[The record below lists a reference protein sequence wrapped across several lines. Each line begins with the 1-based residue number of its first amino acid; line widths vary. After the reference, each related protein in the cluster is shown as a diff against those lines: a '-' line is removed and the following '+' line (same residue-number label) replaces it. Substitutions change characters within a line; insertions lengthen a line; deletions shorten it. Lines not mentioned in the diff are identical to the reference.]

1 MKECSVDMYGK
12 SKISVVVPIYNVEYY
27 LRRCI
32 ESIINQ
38 SYKNLEII
46 LVDDG
51 SPDACPEI
59 CDDYVKKD
67 DRIKVIHQE
76 NSGVSVA
83 RNNGIKL
90 ATGEYLVFVDGDDFL
105 EFNMIEECVNI
116 VEKNNLDILLF
127 DWYDDF
133 GYKKIKKFLSKN
145 YLKNRDMVFQGILWD
160 KIPSYPWNKF
170 FRRSLWNNVQFFENT
185 TFEDLAVMP
194 EVFDK
199 AEKIGYLNK
208 HLYNY
213 NCVNSASITSNI
225 SCRNKFGMY
234 ISWRTRLEFGEK
246 LKLDKLVN
254 YCMIRSIRSAITG
267 YSLNCYEKK
276 LNKNQ
281 IDNIVNF
288 LVDNFEYN
296 KDNIGIKYKIL
307 GYCVFNFNSICYI
320 YSLSMFILQKLKKML
335 R

>member
-1 MKECSVDMYGK
+1 MKECSVDVYDK
-12 SKISVVVPIYNVEYY
+12 NKVSVVVPIYNVEYY

-90 ATGEYLVFVDGDDFL
+90 ATGEYLVFADSDDYL
-105 EFNMIEECVNI
+105 EINMIEECI
-116 VEKNNLDILLF
+116 KISEKKNLDILLF

-133 GYKKIKKFLSKN
+133 GDGKIKKFLDRN
-145 YLKNRDMVFQGILWD
+145 YLKNRDMILYGILWD

-170 FRRSLWNNVQFFENT
+170 FRRKIWDNVKFLENT
-185 TFEDLAVMP
+185 TFEDLAIMP
-194 EVFDK
+194 EIFNK
-199 AEKIGYLNK
+199 ANRIGYLNK

-213 NCVNSASITSNI
+213 NCTNSTSITSNI

-234 ISWRTRLEFGEK
+234 ISWKSRLEFAQE
-246 LKLDKLVN
+246 LKLSRLAN
-254 YCMIRSIRSAITG
+254 YCKIRSIRSAITG

-276 LNKNQ
+276 LNKDQ
-281 IDNIVNF
+281 VDSILSF
-288 LVDNFEYN
+288 LVDEFEAN
-296 KDNIGIKYKIL
+296 KNDIGIKYKFL
-307 GYCVFNFNSICYI
+307 GYCVFKWHSICYL
-320 YSLSMFILQKLKKML
+320 YGLSMFKLQEFKRLLK
-335 R
+335 